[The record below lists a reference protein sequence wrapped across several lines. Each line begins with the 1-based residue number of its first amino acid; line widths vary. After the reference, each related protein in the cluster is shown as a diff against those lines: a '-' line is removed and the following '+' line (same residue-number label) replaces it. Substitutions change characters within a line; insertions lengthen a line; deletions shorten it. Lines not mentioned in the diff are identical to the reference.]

1 MSMLLAVDTATK
13 VTGIALHDGF
23 EVRAEHL
30 WRSDDYHT
38 VELAPEVALMMRRA
52 KVQSQALTGVAV
64 ASGPGSYT
72 GLRIGMALAKGI
84 ALSRGLPLFGIP
96 TLSILAA
103 EQPRS
108 DLPLLAVMRAG
119 RGRFAAG
126 WYASGEGGW
135 QPVAPPRNLRWE
147 GLLSSLDRPA
157 RVAGELTSKERQQM
171 ARRSGISLAPPT
183 LCVRRPAVLAEIAW
197 LRLRSGERPDPAE
210 LAPTYIGSLTD

>member
-1 MSMLLAVDTATK
+1 MRMLLAVDTATK

-23 EVRAEHL
+23 EVLAEHI

-38 VELAPEVALMMRRA
+38 VELAPEVALMLRRA
-52 KVQSQALTGVAV
+52 KVQPGALTGVAV

-84 ALSRGLPLFGIP
+84 ALSRGLPLFGVP

-126 WYASGEGGW
+126 WYAWGKGGW
-135 QPVAPPRNLRWE
+135 QPVAPPGNLRWE
-147 GLLSSLDRPA
+147 TLLSRLDRPT
-157 RVAGELTSKERQQM
+157 RVAGELTPKERQQM
-171 ARRSGISLAPPT
+171 ARRSGIDLAPPA

-197 LRLRSGERPDPAE
+197 SRLRSGERPDPAE